1 MSINMKAKDFK
12 NIVEFVKDDVD
23 IIVGCDPIDVEDNNN
38 NNNEKVTSCGS
49 DIREELV
56 KACCEY
62 GDEIDQLRKL
72 LQNIYEGTISS
83 IDGEAIVRDIKLT
96 FRGNDII
103 RETIDNI
110 DNRKPIDT
118 KKLIDFNHDCVI
130 RFEKYYCQKMTTLFS
145 KIVYLSEMLNNSD
158 SIKVKDCNR
167 KTELVDK
174 IYNCTDKLFVLLR
187 QDLNDSVIDP
197 INHRICEK
205 YINDMNSDRFYKMLD
220 EMDEFDIISKKIIK
234 IQRLQ
239 GLEKS
244 FDNLSKMDI
253 VIKLS
258 TRFELYRLITL
269 YMDLFYILEEEEE

>member
-12 NIVEFVKDDVD
+12 NIVEFIKDDVD
-23 IIVGCDPIDVEDNNN
+23 IIVGCDPIDAEDNTEIENVVN
-38 NNNEKVTSCGS
+38 CNG

-62 GDEIDQLRKL
+62 SEEIDQLRKL
-72 LQNIYEGTISS
+72 LQNIYGGVTSS
-83 IDGEAIVRDIKLT
+83 IDEEAISRDIQLT
-96 FRGNDII
+96 FRGTDII

-145 KIVYLSEMLNNSD
+145 KLIYLSEMLNNSD

-174 IYNCTDKLFVLLR
+174 IHNCTNKLFVLLR

-205 YINDMNSDRFYKMLD
+205 YINDMSSDRFYKMLD
-220 EMDEFDIISKKIIK
+220 EMDEFDVISKKIIK

>member
-23 IIVGCDPIDVEDNNN
+23 IIVGCDPTDIKEKTTVEKTTVCYNDIK
-38 NNNEKVTSCGS
+38 NELEKSCC
-49 DIREELV
+49 
-56 KACCEY
+56 AY
-62 GDEIDQLRKL
+62 GDEINQLRQL
-72 LQNIYEGTISS
+72 LQDICQSS
-83 IDGEAIVRDIKLT
+83 TSSRDVEVITRDIELT
-96 FRGNDII
+96 FRGSGII
-103 RETIDNI
+103 QETIDNI
-110 DNRKPIDT
+110 YNNNPIDT
-118 KKLIDFNHDCVI
+118 KKLIDFNHDCVL
-130 RFEKYYCQKMTTLFS
+130 RFEKYYSQNMTTIFS
-145 KIVYLSEMLNNSD
+145 KVLYLSEKLNSLD
-158 SIKVKDCNR
+158 SMVAKDCDR

-197 INHRICEK
+197 INYRICEK
-205 YINDMNSDRFYKMLD
+205 HINDMNSDRFYKMLD
-220 EMDEFDIISKKIIK
+220 EMDEYDDISKKRIK
-234 IQRLQ
+234 IQRIQ

-269 YMDLFYILEEEEE
+269 YMDLFYILEEEEK